1 MSYGVIASKAG
12 HLSVE
17 DALPRGSRGAPPDAV
32 DRFRA
37 TWGGMWVPGRL
48 TLTSLH
54 LTFVP
59 HSTGKGVR
67 MMEVNVAD
75 ISGADLS
82 PGMVSKTI
90 TLRVPRHELRFRCLG
105 AQGLAQH
112 ILAAAG
118 ASQERS
124 NLTNDRWQR

>member
-17 DALPRGSRGAPPDAV
+17 DAVPRGSRSAQPDAV
-32 DRFRA
+32 DRFRT
-37 TWGGMWVPGRL
+37 TWGSMWVPGRL

-54 LTFVP
+54 LTFMP
-59 HSTGKGVR
+59 HSTRKGVR
-67 MMEVNVAD
+67 MLELNVAD
-75 ISGADLS
+75 ITGADLS

-90 TLRVPRHELRFRCLG
+90 TLRVSRHALRFRCLG
-105 AQGLAQH
+105 AQHLTQD

-118 ASQERS
+118 AGQERAH
-124 NLTNDRWQR
+124 LANDR

>member
-17 DALPRGSRGAPPDAV
+17 DAVPRGGGVQPDAV

-37 TWGGMWVPGRL
+37 VWGGMWVPGRL

-67 MMEVNVAD
+67 MMELRVAD
-75 ISGADLS
+75 IAGVELS
-82 PGMVSKTI
+82 PGMVSRTI
-90 TLRVPRHELRFRCLG
+90 TVRVARQALRFRCLG
-105 AQGLAQH
+105 AANLAQQ
-112 ILAAAG
+112 ILAAAD
-118 ASQERS
+118 ASRDSSHQ
-124 NLTNDRWQR
+124 TNA